1 MASGKRHEGERRKC
15 GDASRLRA
23 RVPRDE
29 ARRGRHSALCIFARL
44 LSSSLLSYPRLVVSH
59 ALYLDACR
67 RVLAARA
74 CSRAR
79 ASQKYVILLLYIYIY
94 IYALVSMRPPRG
106 IFALWPWC
114 VVPRETLQR
123 PDASKLCSNLS
134 TAYPLRLMADSRNF
148 VKRSNRMNF
157 VLFFFFFNFSNHI
170 YSGTKNIEWYFDTII
185 QKYSRNAIKS

>member
-1 MASGKRHEGERRKC
+1 MNGRIRKEKKTSGMASGKRHEGERRKC

-23 RVPRDE
+23 RVPRGE

-94 IYALVSMRPPRG
+94 LCACIYAPTEVSLPFDRDVWSLV
-106 IFALWPWC
+106 
-114 VVPRETLQR
+114 
-123 PDASKLCSNLS
+123 K
-134 TAYPLRLMADSRNF
+134 PLRDPMLRNF
-148 VKRSNRMNF
+148 VRTSPPLIHS
-157 VLFFFFFNFSNHI
+157 V
-170 YSGTKNIEWYFDTII
+170 
-185 QKYSRNAIKS
+185 

>member
-1 MASGKRHEGERRKC
+1 MANERRGISTREFKPEIRKEKKTSGMASGKRHEGERRKC

-94 IYALVSMRPPRG
+94 ISMCLYLCAHLEVSLPFDRDVWSLVKPFRDPM
-106 IFALWPWC
+106 L
-114 VVPRETLQR
+114 
-123 PDASKLCSNLS
+123 
-134 TAYPLRLMADSRNF
+134 RNF
-148 VKRSNRMNF
+148 VRTSPPLIHS
-157 VLFFFFFNFSNHI
+157 VQ
-170 YSGTKNIEWYFDTII
+170 WPI
-185 QKYSRNAIKS
+185 QGIL

>member
-94 IYALVSMRPPRG
+94 IYIYALVSMRPPRG

-157 VLFFFFFNFSNHI
+157 VLYFFESYLFRDEEYRMIFRYDNSEIFWET
-170 YSGTKNIEWYFDTII
+170 G
-185 QKYSRNAIKS
+185 